1 MFRVK
6 YARNNRKI
14 ATDCTKTGTV
24 VMADGVFV
32 VTKIHYVGD
41 VNF

>member
-1 MFRVK
+1 
-6 YARNNRKI
+6 
-14 ATDCTKTGTV
+14 V

-41 VNF
+41 VNFWTTSEGKSIKWGNISIYAGL